1 MVLMRPDVCATER
14 SSTKRAFSAE
24 RRRTKAGAALEEE
37 EDEEEDMVG
46 SRLGGRQSHR
56 AASRS
61 SNPRKKV

>member
-14 SSTKRAFSAE
+14 SRIKTAFSAE
-24 RRRTKAGAALEEE
+24 RRRTKAGAALEDEE

-56 AASRS
+56 GQPQQQTAH
-61 SNPRKKV
+61 